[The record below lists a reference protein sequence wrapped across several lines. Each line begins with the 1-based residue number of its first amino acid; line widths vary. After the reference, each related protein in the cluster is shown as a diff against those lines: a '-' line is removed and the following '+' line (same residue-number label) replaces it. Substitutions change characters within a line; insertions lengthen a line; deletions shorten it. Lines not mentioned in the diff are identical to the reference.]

1 MIGGNVNKNNNQETV
16 NFNKN
21 GVKTKLSFVKN
32 NISMKNKSLELKK

>member
-32 NISMKNKSLELKK
+32 NMSMKNKSLELKK